1 LRKPYYGWIIVGVT
15 FLIGVTESGAFQNI
29 LSIFLKPMADE
40 FGWSRAAVSGAM
52 VFGSISA
59 GALSP
64 VVGPVIDR
72 HGPRMVA
79 FFGILILSSG
89 LVCMTFIDR
98 LWQMYLFFGIGR
110 MVAMGV
116 LSLVVP
122 VAVSNW
128 FVRRR
133 GRAMGV
139 VWLGPR
145 VGTAILPA
153 VTQFF
158 ILSQGW
164 RMAWTTLGIIVF
176 LLSGIPSLLFLRR
189 RPEDLGLR
197 PDGDPPEPKADTL
210 SAPGGPTGAWA
221 AAPEPDPVWRRSRV
235 MRLKVFW
242 ALTLAESLYLFIQAG
257 VNFHI
262 FPYLTDQGLAPRLAV
277 LVLSTIAISGAVG
290 SIVWGALA
298 EKARPKILLGV
309 NGLLSGGI
317 FVLLYGVVQHGMGS
331 LAGIGLVFS
340 LAALYGFLHGGRFP
354 VLSVT
359 WAKFFGRRSLGS
371 IYGFTSP
378 LRFTANAIGPI
389 FGALCFDFFGSYA
402 LPFATFTL
410 LFLLAG
416 AIGFFLEP
424 PPNPPLTG
432 TATIPK

>member
-1 LRKPYYGWIIVGVT
+1 MRKPYYGWIIVGVT

-59 GALSP
+59 GILSP
-64 VVGPVIDR
+64 VVGPVLDR

-110 MVAMGV
+110 MIAMGV

-133 GRAMGV
+133 GRAMGI

-164 RMAWTTLGIIVF
+164 RMAWTTLGITVF

-197 PDGDPPEPKADTL
+197 TDGDPPDPKAEKRGDPGTADGSEA
-210 SAPGGPTGAWA
+210 SAPD
-221 AAPEPDPVWRRSRV
+221 PDPVWNRSQV
-235 MRLKVFW
+235 LRLRVFW

-262 FPYLTDQGLAPRLAV
+262 FPYLTDQGLNPKLAV
-277 LVLSTIAISGAVG
+277 LVLSTIALSGAVG

-298 EKARPKILLGV
+298 EKARPKTLLAV
-309 NGLLSGGI
+309 NGLLSGGS
-317 FVLLYGVVQHGMGS
+317 FLLLYSVIQYGLGS
-331 LAGIGLVFS
+331 LAGIGRVFS
-340 LAALYGFLHGGRFP
+340 LAAIYGFLHGGRFP

-359 WAKFFGRRSLGS
+359 WAKFFGRKSLGS
-371 IYGFTSP
+371 IYGITSP

-389 FGALCFDFFGSYA
+389 FGALCFDFFGSYSV
-402 LPFATFTL
+402 PFATFTL
-410 LFLLAG
+410 LFLMAG
-416 AIGFFLEP
+416 VIGFSLAP
-424 PPNPPLTG
+424 PQQL
-432 TATIPK
+432 AA